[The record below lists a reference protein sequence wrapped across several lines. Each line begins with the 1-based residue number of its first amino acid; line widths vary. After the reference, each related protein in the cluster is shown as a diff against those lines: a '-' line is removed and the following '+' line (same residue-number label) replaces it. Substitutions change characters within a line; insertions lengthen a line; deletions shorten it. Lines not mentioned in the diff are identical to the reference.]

1 MRLAGLIW
9 IMLGTTLAGIAL
21 TVIVTVPELAEQ
33 ATMLI
38 PAAAIAAR
46 QLASRGATPKAAK
59 IIERTWKLA
68 QHPELAL
75 VYAFARPGDSPRDRL
90 DRIRRLSRST
100 PQSVEGPIA
109 LATAAELVAV
119 LAKRGR

>member
-38 PAAAIAAR
+38 PAAAIG
-46 QLASRGATPKAAK
+46 S
-59 IIERTWKLA
+59 
-68 QHPELAL
+68 
-75 VYAFARPGDSPRDRL
+75 
-90 DRIRRLSRST
+90 
-100 PQSVEGPIA
+100 
-109 LATAAELVAV
+109 AV
-119 LAKRGR
+119 LAIPLAIMIAKRIRAQSRA